1 VRTAGR
7 WLDNE
12 LAYRLERISQL
23 IGEVEETQEAI
34 VLIAE
39 QPSISARFTGT
50 GSHHFRHTEIT
61 KPLETPAVDRIR
73 G

>member
-1 VRTAGR
+1 MRIAGGR
-7 WLDNE
+7 LDDE
-12 LAYRLERISQL
+12 LAHKMEEISQL

-61 KPLETPAVDRIR
+61 KPLETPVVDRIR